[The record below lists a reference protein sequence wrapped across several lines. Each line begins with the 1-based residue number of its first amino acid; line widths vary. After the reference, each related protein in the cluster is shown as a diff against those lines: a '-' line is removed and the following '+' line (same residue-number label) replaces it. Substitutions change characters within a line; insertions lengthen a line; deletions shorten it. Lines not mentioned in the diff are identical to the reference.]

1 MSSKEKLNE
10 IVFTV
15 RKKLP
20 LKIYFAYGMGHV
32 LNDVCAAIWFSYLLV
47 YFQLV
52 LKFSNNQA
60 GVLLL
65 IGQVADA
72 VATPFVGYHSDK
84 DYDCFFYRFGKRKI
98 WYFIGTICV
107 IVTFPFIFSPCVG
120 CQTQTATVV
129 HMVYYS
135 IFIIIFQFGWAAVQI
150 SHMALIPE
158 ITPRENQ
165 RTKLAAIRNGATVFA
180 SIFVYLVA
188 WGVLRVTE
196 GTESTISPDDIG
208 KFRVIVW
215 SVMCF
220 GIVCSIIFFLNIR
233 ELKIQK
239 NTALSEES
247 MKKSKTMDIFKNVNL
262 YLVGVVYMSSR
273 LFLNLTQVFLSLYLV
288 ETLGMVASAL
298 ALVPLAMY
306 IASFIAAI
314 PVGMIT
320 KHVGRKVTYILGAVL
335 GIVGCIWIHWG
346 YGDIYVTY
354 LIFVVV
360 ALLGSGTAIVMISSL
375 DITTDLIGTKTNSGA
390 FIYGIMSFLDKLTN
404 GIAIEL
410 IQYFHGSKTNIN
422 YYRDVMTYATGGAVL
437 LGSTAVIIIKNR
449 KSYKEENQEETDS
462 RVIHTIT

>member
-1 MSSKEKLNE
+1 
-10 IVFTV
+10 
-15 RKKLP
+15 
-20 LKIYFAYGMGHV
+20 
-32 LNDVCAAIWFSYLLV
+32 
-47 YFQLV
+47 
-52 LKFSNNQA
+52 
-60 GVLLL
+60 
-65 IGQVADA
+65 
-72 VATPFVGYHSDK
+72 
-84 DYDCFFYRFGKRKI
+84 
-98 WYFIGTICV
+98 
-107 IVTFPFIFSPCVG
+107 
-120 CQTQTATVV
+120 
-129 HMVYYS
+129 
-135 IFIIIFQFGWAAVQI
+135 
-150 SHMALIPE
+150 
-158 ITPRENQ
+158 
-165 RTKLAAIRNGATVFA
+165 
-180 SIFVYLVA
+180 
-188 WGVLRVTE
+188 
-196 GTESTISPDDIG
+196 
-208 KFRVIVW
+208 
-215 SVMCF
+215 MCF